1 MKPVVLTRDA
11 AAELAQGRRWYDAQV
26 DGLGSEFVAEF
37 RRAAASI
44 GDYSAA
50 AVVLAR
56 GYRRCMLRRFPY
68 GLVYL
73 EKAEVLLVVA
83 LWHSARDP
91 KTLWKRLR

>member
-1 MKPVVLTRDA
+1 
-11 AAELAQGRRWYDAQV
+11 
-26 DGLGSEFVAEF
+26 
-37 RRAAASI
+37 
-44 GDYSAA
+44 
-50 AVVLAR
+50 
-56 GYRRCMLRRFPY
+56 MLRRFPY